1 MNIPELNPEND
12 NFDEVKAKAFLAQQ
26 ELRNIEIP
34 PTFDPSSDDYD
45 VEIVT
50 KFYSDISL
58 WETAAMAHYLQ
69 ISSNPK
75 SKNSQQPHPTNN
87 PPSSD
92 NLSIRATTDLASLIA
107 PLTEVSQ
114 INEFISQLKRI
125 QDTLT
130 WSEKQAVAT
139 AGMLMKGEFSFFF
152 DDLNKVNLTL
162 DTLRKNLLEAFV
174 PQRSPGQILQDLV
187 GCKQFP
193 DETVY
198 QFLKRVE
205 RAAKSYAN
213 SMGYW
218 DGLRNP
224 AVQPLAL
231 NTFREGARI
240 TFKRVLMEQ
249 EDQIT
254 NLEDAFKIATKY
266 EKIEIATK
274 PADEFFSAAVSI
286 ENRFRLPQRKTC
298 YVCGNRNHDSSEC
311 WYRKD
316 PDSEQVSEN

>member
-45 VEIVT
+45 AEIVT
-50 KFYSDISL
+50 KFYSEISL
-58 WETAAMAHYLQ
+58 WEAAAMAHYLQ
-69 ISSNPK
+69 ISSKPR
-75 SKNSQQPHPTNN
+75 PTNN

-152 DDLNKVNLTL
+152 
-162 DTLRKNLLEAFV
+162 
-174 PQRSPGQILQDLV
+174 
-187 GCKQFP
+187 
-193 DETVY
+193 
-198 QFLKRVE
+198 
-205 RAAKSYAN
+205 
-213 SMGYW
+213 
-218 DGLRNP
+218 
-224 AVQPLAL
+224 
-231 NTFREGARI
+231 
-240 TFKRVLMEQ
+240 
-249 EDQIT
+249 
-254 NLEDAFKIATKY
+254 
-266 EKIEIATK
+266 
-274 PADEFFSAAVSI
+274 
-286 ENRFRLPQRKTC
+286 
-298 YVCGNRNHDSSEC
+298 
-311 WYRKD
+311 
-316 PDSEQVSEN
+316 